1 MKELVHSHLNEVSA
15 SSTSSVWMF
24 VDEVFTAILHPPPGL
39 AESLTFKV
47 KSLELVK
54 GRRKSVWTN
63 REEYVLDAIEGFP
76 CLVTHQGFAPRVKAW
91 LEEKGK
97 TVREVDCRV
106 PGLIPPP
113 KLGITQGLRFSQ
125 AELAEDVLLARRSGR
140 VALPTRYGKT
150 FVLIKILRAYRGVK
164 TVVLAP
170 GADLVRQLVTDLKE
184 ALGPEGREIKQIGGG
199 STTKFMSEDIT
210 VCSMDSTHK
219 LDLESIRLVVCDE
232 IHALPSPSRQD
243 ILIDMPLA
251 LKIGMTASQTGRFDQ
266 RDYLLEGLFG
276 PVLAHRTYVEAVQ
289 EKAVEQITAIMIDW
303 PVTVPTA
310 ADARYMDRDAAMP
323 YVQQSDKMARC
334 CRWLANELLPADWQ
348 TLFFIQTEAN
358 ADFLLD
364 AIGSETAVAMAKLL
378 TTKERKILTEK
389 VRHNHISRAICSN
402 IFVQG
407 VTFHDIMALVN
418 CALGGASTTT
428 IQKPGRLAEVRKGKV
443 GALMFDF
450 YVRPADKLAES
461 ASGIM
466 QLWRE
471 SQARKKSYE
480 DTGYITKVVRP
491 GDLVQTLIDANIEFR
506 GSKIKQN

>member
-1 MKELVHSHLNEVSA
+1 MKESVRLHQNEVLA
-15 SSTSSVWMF
+15 SLTSSVWMF
-24 VDEVFTAILHPPPGL
+24 VDEVFTAILHPPSWL
-39 AESLTFKV
+39 EASLTFKV

-63 REEYVLDAIEGFP
+63 RPEYVLDTIDGFP
-76 CLVTHQGFAPRVKAW
+76 CLVTHQGFAPRVRTE
-91 LEEKGK
+91 LEAKGFH
-97 TVREVDCRV
+97 VREIDCRV
-106 PGLIPPP
+106 PGLLPEPR
-113 KLGITQGLRFSQ
+113 LDLMRGFRFSQ
-125 AELAEDVLLARRSGR
+125 EELTTQTLLARRSGR
-140 VALPTRYGKT
+140 VALPTRFGKT
-150 FVLIKILRAYRGVK
+150 FVMINIIRAYPGVK
-164 TVVLAP
+164 IVILAP
-170 GADLVRQLVTDLKE
+170 GADLVRQLVTDLKA

-199 STTKFMSEDIT
+199 STTRFMSEDIT

-219 LDLESIRLVVCDE
+219 LDLESIRLLICDE

-243 ILIDMPLA
+243 ILLDMPLA
-251 LKIGMTASQTGRFDQ
+251 MKIGMTASMTGRFDQ

-276 PVLAHRTYVEAVQ
+276 PVLAHRTYTEATQ

-303 PVTVPTA
+303 PVAVSA

-323 YVQQSDKMARC
+323 FVQQSEKMARC
-334 CRWLANELLPADWQ
+334 VRWLANEMLPADWQ
-348 TLFFIQTEAN
+348 TLFFIQTEAHAN
-358 ADFLLD
+358 FLLD

-378 TTKERKILTEK
+378 TTKQRKILTEK

-428 IQKPGRLAEVRKGKV
+428 IQKPGRLAEVREEKI
-443 GALMFDF
+443 GALMIDF
-450 YVRPADKLAES
+450 YVRPADKVTES

-471 SQARKKSYE
+471 SQARQKSYE
-480 DTGYITKVVRP
+480 DTGYITKVVRA
-491 GDLVQTLIDANIEFR
+491 GDLVQALVDTGISFR
-506 GSKIKQN
+506 GSKIVKK